1 MAEKFDSLKSVDLLF
16 DNDKN
21 VVLEASEI
29 LLTFANNVLNSPDT
43 DKYRRI
49 RVGNPVVT
57 TKLLTASGAVECL
70 FDMGFEEVNEISF

>member
-16 DNDKN
+16 DNDKK

-29 LLTFANNVLNSPDT
+29 LLKFANNVLNSPDT

-57 TKLLTASGAVECL
+57 AKLLTASGAVECL
-70 FDMGFEEVNEISF
+70 FDMGFEEVNAICF